1 MKKLVEKLCARAGES
16 FAEILIA
23 LLIVAFA
30 TILLVGMYA
39 ASGAVNVSAKE
50 QDADFYE
57 DLMAV
62 ENGTVASTENKVMI
76 SEVGGS
82 NVAEITV
89 DVYSDGAFTAYR
101 KKAG

>member
-1 MKKLVEKLCARAGES
+1 MKKLVEKLRARAGES
-16 FAEILIA
+16 FVEILIA

-62 ENGTVASTENKVMI
+62 ENGTAASTDTKDVKI
-76 SEVGGS
+76 SDEFGS
-82 NVAEITV
+82 NVATIKV

-101 KKAG
+101 KAG